1 MTERQQRWV
10 RVGLAYLTVSFLTVG
25 LWATFAGR
33 SFYDDFPGVGRHW
46 VAGDGPYNA
55 HLVSD
60 AGVGF
65 LVVGAVLALAAL
77 WLDRRLIQAALV
89 AATAHSLF
97 HLLFHLRHPSDVLG
111 SLDAALSN
119 GALAFGVLLGVV
131 LLVFVT
137 RSPAPAAAVAA
148 DKV

>member
-33 SFYDDFPGVGRHW
+33 SFYDDFPGGGRHW

-65 LVVGAVLALAAL
+65 LAVGAVLALAAL
-77 WLDRRLIQAALV
+77 WMDRRLIQAALV
-89 AATAHSLF
+89 AATAHSLL

-131 LLVFVT
+131 LLVRVT
-137 RSPAPAAAVAA
+137 RSPAPAASAA
-148 DKV
+148 ARGV